1 MQEFIDTSL
10 DIIHFSF
17 GAVGSTNDEAFRLA
31 EERGYSRLLVSAE
44 SQTSGRGRRGR
55 GWVSEP
61 GNLYMSLFLRRP
73 SRPEHCSELSFV
85 AAVALHGAIADCVN
99 GQASSCTLKWPND
112 VLWEGAKIAGLL
124 LEAKMQSGEINCVI
138 GIGVN
143 CNSYPHDTPYPATS
157 FKARGIALSADELF
171 AEVKRHL
178 LLNIDLWN
186 GGKNFEA
193 IRLRWLQHAQGLGD
207 ALRVRL
213 ADEEIDGHFL
223 DLDPKGRL
231 VLQLSNQTK
240 RIITAGDVFF
250 PARTR

>member
-1 MQEFIDTSL
+1 LQEFIDTSL
-10 DIIHFSF
+10 DITHFAF

-44 SQTSGRGRRGR
+44 SQSSGRGRRGR

-61 GNLYMSLFLRRP
+61 GNRYMSLFLRRP
-73 SRPEHCSELSFV
+73 SIPEHCSELSFV
-85 AAVALHGAIADCVN
+85 AAVALHGAIAGCVREH
-99 GQASSCTLKWPND
+99 AHSCTLKWPND

-124 LEAKMQSGEINCVI
+124 LEAKMQRGEMNCVI

-143 CNSYPHDTPYPATS
+143 CSTHPHDTPYPATS
-157 FKARGIALSADELF
+157 LKARGIALSAGELF
-171 AEVKRHL
+171 VEVKRHL

-186 GGKNFEA
+186 GGKNFAA
-193 IRLRWLQHAQGLGD
+193 IRRRWLQHVQGLGNP
-207 ALRVRL
+207 LRVRL
-213 ADEEIDGHFL
+213 ADEEIDGQFL

-231 VLQLSNQTK
+231 VLQLSDQTK

-250 PARTR
+250 PACTR